1 MNDFIYSCNRSGE
14 TSWRER
20 PYYGGEKKRANDRY
34 SPKKYNPYYYEPLS
48 EGRDSRY
55 HY

>member
-1 MNDFIYSCNRSGE
+1 MNDFIYSCSRSGE

-20 PYYGGEKKRANDRY
+20 PYYEGEKKRANDRY
-34 SPKKYNPYYYEPLS
+34 NPKSKEFNEPLS
-48 EGRDSRY
+48 AGRDDLY